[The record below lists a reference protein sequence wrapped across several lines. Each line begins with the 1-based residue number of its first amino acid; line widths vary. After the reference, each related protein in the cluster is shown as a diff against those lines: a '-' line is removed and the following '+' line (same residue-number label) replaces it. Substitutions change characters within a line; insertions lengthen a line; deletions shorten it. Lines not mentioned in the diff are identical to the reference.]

1 MSDVPETLTLSA
13 ADGMTLHGT
22 WHACPEARGSVVVA
36 AAMAVPE
43 RLYTPLAH
51 YLASNGYACLTFDY
65 RGIGRS
71 VQTPQDA
78 ELGFYAWG
86 EQDIGAAVREA
97 RRRVPDRPCVLLGH
111 SAGAQ
116 LAGMSDAR
124 DAIDALVLVATGSA
138 HWRHWPV
145 PARYALAAVWYL
157 VLPLVG
163 RLTDHIP
170 GRLLGSSQGVPSP
183 IAREWARCARER
195 RYIRGRH
202 RRASDAG
209 YEDFG
214 PHSLVWSIS
223 DDRYAPEAA
232 TRALLRLY
240 PRLSPQWRRIT
251 PADAGRARFGH
262 FGWFRDYAQPYWRAT
277 VDWLDET
284 LTTSR

>member
-1 MSDVPETLTLSA
+1 MSNGAQTVTLSA
-13 ADGMTLHGT
+13 ADGTTLHGT
-22 WHACPEARGSVVVA
+22 WHACAEPRGTVVVA

-43 RLYTPLAH
+43 RLYAPLAR
-51 YLASNGYACLTFDY
+51 YLAASGYACLTFDY

-71 VQTPQDA
+71 SQISPDA

-97 RRRVPDRPCVLLGH
+97 RRRVPDRPCMLLGH

-116 LAGMSDAR
+116 LAGMSDER
-124 DAIDALVLVATGSA
+124 DAIDALILVATGSA
-138 HWRHWPV
+138 HWRHWPF
-145 PARYALAAVWYL
+145 PSRYALAAVWYL

-170 GRLLGSSQGVPSP
+170 GRLLGSSQGVPAP
-183 IAREWARCARER
+183 IAREWARCAREP

-202 RRASDAG
+202 RRTSDAG
-209 YEDFG
+209 YDDFD
-214 PHSLVWSIS
+214 PPALVWSIS

-232 TRALLRLY
+232 TRALLTLY
-240 PRLSPQWRRIT
+240 PRLTPLWRRVT
-251 PADAGRARFGH
+251 PADAGRPRFGH
-262 FGWFRDYAQPYWRAT
+262 FGWFRAYAEPFWRAT

-284 LTTSR
+284 VHAPR